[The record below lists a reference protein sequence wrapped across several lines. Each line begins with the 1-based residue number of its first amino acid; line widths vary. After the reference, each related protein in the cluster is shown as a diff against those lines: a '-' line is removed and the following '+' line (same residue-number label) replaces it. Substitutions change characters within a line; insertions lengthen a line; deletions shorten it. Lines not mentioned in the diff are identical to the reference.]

1 VRRLFLAPLVAVLA
15 AALAACGYQPEIEPP
30 GAATG
35 GPSAPPPVATTGPVS
50 TAPTFTTDG
59 CPVGDPAFCEQA
71 AFLANALV
79 LSDADAVFDLSRRV
93 SMDCADLDLDV
104 FPQCEDQGTLKGY
117 VVGDHQGHLFVDEPA
132 DYRRTLRFFVEA
144 VDDEYSDEF
153 GGAQLQILGVSTCGK
168 GADTTYHLVYLVGLG
183 DPTST
188 LPADRFLGTYELTEE
203 DRTWAVGAT
212 YVGLY
217 TDWQLVL
224 DDPLTQI
231 ACGDVQPWVGAAPN
245 LNPPQSESQPTP
257 IPATG
262 ST

>member
-1 VRRLFLAPLVAVLA
+1 MRRPVLLPLVALA
-15 AALAACGYQPEIEPP
+15 VSLAACGYQPEIEQP

-35 GPSAPPPVATTGPVS
+35 VSSAAAPVATTGPIS
-50 TAPTFTTDG
+50 TAPTFTPDG

-79 LSDADAVFDLSRRV
+79 VSDADAVFDLSRRV
-93 SMDCADLDLDV
+93 SMNCAGLERDV
-104 FPQCEDQGTLKGY
+104 FPQCKDQGTLKGY
-117 VVGDHQGHLFVDEPA
+117 VVGDFQGHLVVNGPA
-132 DYRRTLRFFVEA
+132 DYRRTLGFFVEA

-153 GGAQLQILGVSTCGK
+153 GGAQMQILGVSTCGK
-168 GADTTYHLVYLVGLG
+168 GSDTSYHLVYLVGLG

-188 LPADRFLGTYELTEE
+188 LPGARFLGTYELTKQ
-203 DRTWAVGAT
+203 DGSWAIGAT

-231 ACGDVQPWVGAAPN
+231 ACGDIQPWVGAAPN
-245 LNPPQSESQPTP
+245 LNPAQSESQPTP

-262 ST
+262 TT

>member
-1 VRRLFLAPLVAVLA
+1 VRRPILATIVAMLA
-15 AALAACGYQPEIEPP
+15 VGLAACGYQPEIDTP

-35 GPSAPPPVATTGPVS
+35 VSSAPATVAPTGPIS
-50 TAPTFTTDG
+50 TTPTFTADG

-71 AFLANALV
+71 ANLANALV

-93 SMDCADLDLDV
+93 SMDCADLDRDE
-104 FPQCEDQGTLKGY
+104 FPQCDDRGMLEGY
-117 VVGDHQGHLFVDEPA
+117 VVGDHQGHLFVNGPA
-132 DYRRTLRFFVEA
+132 DYRRTLGFFVEA
-144 VDDEYSDEF
+144 VDEEYSDEF
-153 GGAQLQILGVSTCGK
+153 GGAQLQVLGVSTCGK
-168 GADTTYHLVYLVGLG
+168 GADTSYHLVYLVGLG

-188 LPADRFLGTYELTEE
+188 LPADRYLGTYELTKANGS
-203 DRTWAVGAT
+203 WAIAAT

-231 ACGDVQPWVGAAPN
+231 ACGDIQPWVGAAPN

>member
-1 VRRLFLAPLVAVLA
+1 MLA
-15 AALAACGYQPEIEPP
+15 AGLAACGYQPEIEPP
-30 GAATG
+30 GTATGGSSTPAPVAATG
-35 GPSAPPPVATTGPVS
+35 PTSA
-50 TAPTFTTDG
+50 APTFTVDG
-59 CPVGDPAFCEQA
+59 CPIGDPAFCEQA

-93 SMDCADLDLDV
+93 SMDCADLDRDV
-104 FPQCEDQGTLKGY
+104 FPQCEERGGTLEGY
-117 VVGDHQGHLFVDEPA
+117 VVSDHQGHLFVDEPA
-132 DYRRTLRFFVEA
+132 RYRRTLRFFVEA
-144 VDDEYSDEF
+144 VDEEYSDEF
-153 GGAQLQILGVSTCGK
+153 GDARLQILGVSTCGK
-168 GADTTYHLVYLVGLG
+168 DANTSYNLVYLVGLG

-188 LPADRFLGTYELTEE
+188 LPADRFLGTYELTREGGS
-203 DRTWAVGAT
+203 WAVGAT

-231 ACGDVQPWVGAAPN
+231 ACGNIQPWVGAAPN

-257 IPATG
+257 IAGTG